1 MWWNIGWA
9 VLLLV
14 ALIIVPL
21 VFLYLRRRWLTGQ
34 GGAFDCAMRRVG
46 EDPTFRWHLGM
57 GRYRGEELQWFRAFS
72 LSMRPALRLRRGQI
86 HSSAAR
92 EPSRADSFL
101 LYDNSCV
108 LTVRDATRGRSYYFG
123 VERDVAT
130 ALMSWM
136 EAAPP
141 GLYPPSGP
149 ATPE

>member
-1 MWWNIGWA
+1 MWWNVGWA

-14 ALIIVPL
+14 VLIVVPL

-46 EDPTFRWHLGM
+46 EDPTFRWYLGM
-57 GRYRGEELQWFRAFS
+57 GRYRGEELQWFRSFS
-72 LSMRPALRLRRGQI
+72 LSLRPALRLRRGRI
-86 HSSAAR
+86 HASAAK
-92 EPSRADSFL
+92 EPSRADAFL

-108 LTVRDATRGRSYYFG
+108 LTVRETTSGRSYYFG
-123 VERDVAT
+123 VEHDVAT